1 MSISSGRELLA
12 CLRSELVGADVE
24 VPLLSGGTRRY
35 VSLDNAA
42 STPTFTRIMDRVNE
56 FMRFY
61 ANVHRGEGFRSRLS
75 SWAFDEARRVVA
87 GFVKADPRK
96 DAVIF
101 TKNTTESL
109 NKLSRLFR
117 FRPDGVCL
125 TSLMEHHSNELPWRR
140 VARVEHVAVRDD
152 GSLDLEDYDRKLA
165 QFAGRLDLVALTAAS
180 NVSGWVNPVHLLA
193 RKAHEAGARFVLDAA
208 QLAAHRPLDM
218 KPHGHPEHVDFL
230 AFSAHKMYAPY
241 GVGALVGDRE
251 ELLKSGPESVGGG
264 TVDIVTIEDA
274 YFRDLP
280 DREEAGTPD
289 IVGVVALAAAIRLL
303 EAVGWD
309 AIIEHENRL
318 TRYALE
324 RLRRI
329 PGLCIYGSSDPAD
342 AGRRLGVIAFN
353 VAGHNHSLVAAIL
366 SHEAG
371 IGVRGGCFCA
381 HPYMLRL
388 LAVSEAEAEKVR
400 REIIARDRSGIP
412 GAVRASFG
420 ICNDETDADAL
431 VAALE
436 LVAEGRYRGRYRMS
450 KETGTCFPE
459 GAAGPDFGRYFCLT
473 PRGCS

>member
-1 MSISSGRELLA
+1 MPNNEGRELLSR
-12 CLRSELVGADVE
+12 LRNELVGFDIE
-24 VPLLSGGTRRY
+24 VPLLFGGTRRY

-42 STPTFTRIMDRVNE
+42 STPTFECILERVDE
-56 FMRFY
+56 FLRFY

-75 SWAFDEARRVVA
+75 SWAYDEARKVVA
-87 GFVKADPRK
+87 EFVKADPEK

-125 TSLMEHHSNELPWRR
+125 TSIMEHHSNELPWRR
-140 VARVEHVAVRDD
+140 VARVEHVAVHDD

-180 NVSGWVNPVHLLA
+180 NVSGWVNPIGLLA

-264 TVDIVTIEDA
+264 TVDIVTLEDA

-289 IVGVVALAAAIRLL
+289 IVGVVALGAAIRLL
-303 EAVGWD
+303 QAVGWD
-309 AIIEHENRL
+309 AITEHENRL

-324 RLRRI
+324 KLRAV
-329 PGLCIYGSSDPAD
+329 PGLRIYGSSDPAD
-342 AGRRLGVIAFN
+342 VERRLGVIAFN
-353 VAGHNHSLVAAIL
+353 VEGHNHSLVAAIL

-388 LAVSEAEAEKVR
+388 LAVSEVDAEKVR
-400 REIIARDRSGIP
+400 AEIIARDRSNIP

-420 ICNDETDADAL
+420 VYNDESDADAL
-431 VAALE
+431 VVALQ
-436 LVAEGRYRGRYRMS
+436 LVAGRGYRGRYRMS

-459 GAAGPDFGRYFCLT
+459 NAPGFDFARYYCLA
-473 PRGCS
+473 PRGCR